1 MSTASR
7 CCSPAADTSATSEP
21 MDPEPLVQIYRG
33 GGGPPQSE
41 LLRSLLA
48 GSDIDSVIAGSELGA
63 TYPVNLGALGE
74 FTVYVKE
81 SDAEDA
87 AALLRDALGE

>member
-1 MSTASR
+1 
-7 CCSPAADTSATSEP
+7 

-48 GSDIDSVIAGSELGA
+48 GSVIAGSELGA
-63 TYPVNLGALGE
+63 PYPVNLGALGE

-81 SDAEDA
+81 LDAEDA